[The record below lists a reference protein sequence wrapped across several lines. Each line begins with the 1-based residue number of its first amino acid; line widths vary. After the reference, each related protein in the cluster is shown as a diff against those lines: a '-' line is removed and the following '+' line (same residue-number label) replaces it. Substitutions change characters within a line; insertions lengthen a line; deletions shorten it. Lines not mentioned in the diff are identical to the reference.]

1 MTQHLWFSSFAILVL
16 RLSSRCLNWKRI
28 QVTSATRRFTVILT
42 NLLTSPFALKFQRF
56 PELALRI
63 IHVWSQT
70 GCNSEHHPRV
80 QGQVARH
87 LHPLSLYCNLNHSVL
102 TLSWPDTPSAF
113 AITAMTA
120 KWVPLPA
127 FENGIPA
134 LIVSPNF
141 GTSTYKLHV
150 SDLANVWTES
160 LDRKAIFARSIQE
173 DTSIDLT
180 EGPDQMTI
188 LLSYLQAAFDTSS
201 PQHHQTKLTLE
212 AAPKGGLVLL
222 ITCTL
227 PGGLKPLRWPI
238 NLAKQLPASLA
249 SELVLPLI
257 QSQHALAHEIE
268 NLINT
273 LHEKDTIITK
283 LVDKLEAMGMGLED
297 VFNALSGKRK
307 VSRVAADAKVN
318 GLAPFDG
325 PEWRQAMAQ
334 RIPAPVD
341 AASLV
346 QDVFGGPNNTE
357 MKEAGSRA
365 SDNLHDW
372 WEHMGSLPVSTLI
385 QEPTEPV
392 KDEEKEATQQKAG
405 TPSDDDDDF
414 QVQATPPNLASKRRQ
429 QQCTEDDDV
438 TTEEDGSDV
447 GPSNHP
453 TPPKGAKKP
462 PPRRIGTIGNRGAS
476 QKPRSSSGNQS
487 SQSVTAG
494 DNDNTASESESEPVK
509 PSPKKGP
516 AKKIGLI
523 GRKRGSTPQ
532 PVKSPTPT
540 PAQTSRPDDDAT
552 ESDDGS
558 MKAQSPP
565 PSSPPK
571 PAASQRKRFGLGTI
585 GGRAKTAA
593 RPTRSP
599 SLEQNDG
606 ATTASATK
614 PKAGRLGMIGKRGQE
629 GQAQQNNSKHAGQEL
644 SEDSETEEQVAE
656 RRRAELAKE
665 LERKAAA
672 APAKKKRKF

>member
-1 MTQHLWFSSFAILVL
+1 MAV
-16 RLSSRCLNWKRI
+16 
-28 QVTSATRRFTVILT
+28 
-42 NLLTSPFALKFQRF
+42 
-56 PELALRI
+56 
-63 IHVWSQT
+63 
-70 GCNSEHHPRV
+70 
-80 QGQVARH
+80 
-87 LHPLSLYCNLNHSVL
+87 
-102 TLSWPDTPSAF
+102 
-113 AITAMTA
+113 

-127 FENGIPA
+127 FENGIPV

-188 LLSYLQAAFDTSS
+188 LLNYLQAAFDTSS

-212 AAPKGGLVLL
+212 ASPGGLVLL

-227 PGGLKPLRWPI
+227 PGGLKPLRWPV
-238 NLAKQLPASLA
+238 NLARQPPASLA

-257 QSQHALAHEIE
+257 QSQHARVQEID
-268 NLINT
+268 NLIST
-273 LHEKDTIITK
+273 LRQKDAIITK

-307 VSRVAADAKVN
+307 VSRVAADAQVSS
-318 GLAPFDG
+318 LAPFDG
-325 PEWRQAMAQ
+325 PEWRQAMIQ

-341 AASLV
+341 TSSLI
-346 QDVFGGPNNTE
+346 QDVFGGPNAVDL
-357 MKEAGSRA
+357 KEAGIRA
-365 SDNLHDW
+365 SDHLNGW
-372 WEHMGSLPVSTLI
+372 WEKMGRGPVSTLI

-392 KDEEKEATQQKAG
+392 KDEEKEEVQQKAG
-405 TPSDDDDDF
+405 TPTDDDDDDDF
-414 QVQATPPNLASKRRQ
+414 QVQATPPHLASKRRQ
-429 QQCTEDDDV
+429 PQGIVDDDG
-438 TTEEDGSDV
+438 TTDREGSDV

-453 TPPKGAKKP
+453 APHNEAKKP
-462 PPRRIGTIGNRGAS
+462 PPRRIGTIGNKSVA
-476 QKPRSSSGNQS
+476 QQPRSSSGNQS
-487 SQSVTAG
+487 SQGVTAG
-494 DNDNTASESESEPVK
+494 DNDNTASESEAEQVK

-523 GRKRGSTPQ
+523 GRKRGPTPQ
-532 PVKSPTPT
+532 PVQSPTPT
-540 PAQTSRPDDDAT
+540 PAQPSRLDDDAT

-558 MKAQSPP
+558 QKAKSPP

-571 PAASQRKRFGLGTI
+571 PAPSQRKKGGLGTI
-585 GGRAKTAA
+585 GGRAKTAT
-593 RPTRSP
+593 RHTRSP

-629 GQAQQNNSKHAGQEL
+629 GQAQQSGSKHAGQEL
-644 SEDSETEEQVAE
+644 SEESETEEQVAE

>member
-1 MTQHLWFSSFAILVL
+1 M
-16 RLSSRCLNWKRI
+16 
-28 QVTSATRRFTVILT
+28 
-42 NLLTSPFALKFQRF
+42 
-56 PELALRI
+56 
-63 IHVWSQT
+63 
-70 GCNSEHHPRV
+70 
-80 QGQVARH
+80 
-87 LHPLSLYCNLNHSVL
+87 
-102 TLSWPDTPSAF
+102 
-113 AITAMTA
+113 TAMTG

-227 PGGLKPLRWPI
+227 PGGLKPLRWPV
-238 NLAKQLPASLA
+238 NLARQSPASLA

-257 QSQHALAHEIE
+257 QSQHARAHEIE

-273 LHEKDTIITK
+273 LQQKDVIINK
-283 LVDKLEAMGMGLED
+283 LVHKLQAMGMGLED

-346 QDVFGGPNNTE
+346 QDVLGGPNTVDL
-357 MKEAGSRA
+357 KDAGIRA
-365 SDNLHDW
+365 SDDLNDW
-372 WEHMGSLPVSTLI
+372 WEHMDPGPVSTLI
-385 QEPTEPV
+385 QEPTEPAQ
-392 KDEEKEATQQKAG
+392 DGEKEETQQKAG
-405 TPSDDDDDF
+405 TPMDDDDDDDF
-414 QVQATPPNLASKRRQ
+414 QVQATPPHLASKRRQ
-429 QQCTEDDDV
+429 QQGTQDDDV
-438 TTEEDGSDV
+438 STEGDGSDV
-447 GPSNHP
+447 SPSNHP
-453 TPPKGAKKP
+453 TPRKGAKKP
-462 PPRRIGTIGNRGAS
+462 LPRRIGTIGNKGAS
-476 QKPRSSSGNQS
+476 QQPRSSSGNQS

-494 DNDNTASESESEPVK
+494 DDDNTASESDAEPVK

-532 PVKSPTPT
+532 PVKSPTPN
-540 PAQTSRPDDDAT
+540 PAQPSRPDDDAT

-558 MKAQSPP
+558 KKAPSPP

-571 PAASQRKRFGLGTI
+571 PVAPQRKRGGLGTI
-585 GGRAKTAA
+585 GGRAKPAA

-614 PKAGRLGMIGKRGQE
+614 PKAGRLGMIGRRGQE
-629 GQAQQNNSKHAGQEL
+629 GQAQQNNSNHAGQEL
-644 SEDSETEEQVAE
+644 SEDSETEEQVSE

>member
-1 MTQHLWFSSFAILVL
+1 M
-16 RLSSRCLNWKRI
+16 
-28 QVTSATRRFTVILT
+28 
-42 NLLTSPFALKFQRF
+42 
-56 PELALRI
+56 
-63 IHVWSQT
+63 
-70 GCNSEHHPRV
+70 
-80 QGQVARH
+80 
-87 LHPLSLYCNLNHSVL
+87 
-102 TLSWPDTPSAF
+102 
-113 AITAMTA
+113 TAMTL

-227 PGGLKPLRWPI
+227 PGGLKPLRWPV
-238 NLAKQLPASLA
+238 NLARQPPASLA

-257 QSQHALAHEIE
+257 QSQHARALEIE

-273 LHEKDTIITK
+273 LQQKDAIITK

-325 PEWRQAMAQ
+325 PEWRQAMFQ
-334 RIPAPVD
+334 RISAPVD

-346 QDVFGGPNNTE
+346 QDVLGGPNAVGL
-357 MKEAGSRA
+357 KESVIRA
-365 SDNLHDW
+365 SDDLNNW
-372 WEHMGSLPVSTLI
+372 WEHMGPGPVSTLV
-385 QEPTEPV
+385 QEPADPV
-392 KDEEKEATQQKAG
+392 NDEEKEETQQKAG
-405 TPSDDDDDF
+405 TPTDDDDDF
-414 QVQATPPNLASKRRQ
+414 QVQATPPHLASKRRQ
-429 QQCTEDDDV
+429 QQGTEDDDV
-438 TTEEDGSDV
+438 TTEGDGSD
-447 GPSNHP
+447 GSPSNHP
-453 TPPKGAKKP
+453 TPRKDAKKP
-462 PPRRIGTIGNRGAS
+462 PPRRIGTIGNRGPS
-476 QKPRSSSGNQS
+476 QQPRSSSGNQS

-494 DNDNTASESESEPVK
+494 DNDNTASESDAEPVK

-532 PVKSPTPT
+532 PAKSPTPT
-540 PAQTSRPDDDAT
+540 PAQPSRPDDDAT

-558 MKAQSPP
+558 KKVQSPP

-571 PAASQRKRFGLGTI
+571 PVASQRKRGGLGTI
-585 GGRAKTAA
+585 GGKVKSQSAA
-593 RPTRSP
+593 RHTRSP
-599 SLEQNDG
+599 SLEHNDG
-606 ATTASATK
+606 ATTTSATK

-629 GQAQQNNSKHAGQEL
+629 GQAQQNSSKHAGQEL